1 MIFGLDGVEIG
12 LLIVLLCLFG
22 GILSGFPVAFA
33 IGGAGIISFGII
45 ALLDGQGLLIH
56 QAIDTGSAAY
66 QDVLAQGV
74 HRDDVSVFRYPE
86 LPRVEVP
93 LFPGGWEQAVN
104 RNLSFVVNRMNERVF
119 AGQSIETL
127 LAVLMFVMMGIV
139 LERSKIAEDLLTT
152 MARVFGPLPGGLAV
166 SVVVVGAFLAAST
179 GIVGA
184 TVVTMGLLSL
194 PTMLRNGYSAE
205 LSTGVI
211 AASGTLGQIIPPSI
225 VIVLLGTLAGDL
237 YSTAQEARAQ
247 SVGCTDALTLLG
259 KPAVVSV
266 GTLFQAAMLPGVML
280 AGLYAAYALGYAIF
294 NPSRAPS
301 VQLDGGG
308 GGVLTRQEKLTWF
321 LALPVVLIGGAMVL
335 GQLGVIG
342 SQRALDPAVSE
353 AQAGNDGLLT
363 RLNVSEQCQAAI
375 IELHGQEKWDASVAA
390 AASRAEAVQQQSEA
404 APEADAGADDSAA
417 PAEETEA
424 AALPPS
430 LAAPIG
436 TGVATLA
443 VLFALMFVVARG
455 VAPTASALPL
465 AIGGAAIALMLL
477 ADGLFIRPDAG
488 PWATLAI
495 LAVPLAVVLWASVS
509 AAKRLAE
516 NELIR
521 VVFPP
526 LVLIVAVLGSILGG
540 VTNPTPAA
548 ALGAAGAIMLA
559 AYRKLREEDSSPK
572 VILAATFATVVMI
585 LMGMNFDLRINQEVV
600 SAGVWLAFL
609 VAFAAYM
616 VAFFGVLYAVWVL
629 YRTSV
634 MSPVVRETAKV
645 TSMVFTIL
653 IGSQLL
659 NLVVISFGGEHYIQQ
674 FLKSFDSEFKVFLIV
689 MLVMFILG
697 FVLDFLEII
706 YIVVPIVGP
715 VIYGGTMDPK
725 WVTIMIAVNL
735 QTSFLTPPFGFALF
749 YLRGVAPPQV
759 TTGHIYRGVAPFV
772 LIQVVGLAL
781 LWAFPGIVSII
792 PDLIPN

>member
-12 LLIVLLCLFG
+12 LLIVLVCLFA

-45 ALLDGQGLLIH
+45 ALLDAQGVLIH
-56 QAIDTGSAAY
+56 QAIDTGTQQY
-66 QDVLAQGV
+66 RDILASGV
-74 HRDDVSVFRYPE
+74 HRDDISVFRYPE
-86 LPRVEVP
+86 LPRVEVA
-93 LFPGGWEQAVN
+93 LFPGGWEDAIN

-194 PTMLRNGYSAE
+194 PTMLRNGYSPE

-247 SVGCTDALTLLG
+247 SVGCSDALTLLG

-280 AGLYAAYALGYAIF
+280 AMLYALYAFGYAVV
-294 NPSRAPS
+294 NPSKAPS
-301 VQLDGGG
+301 VQLDDGAGGE
-308 GGVLTRQEKLTWF
+308 VITRRESLTWF
-321 LALPVVLIGGAMVL
+321 VALPVVLVGGMVLL
-335 GQLGVIG
+335 GQLGVVG
-342 SQRALDPAVSE
+342 SQVVRVV
-353 AQAGNDGLLT
+353 QAETHGVAGGLLRT
-363 RLNVSEQCQAAI
+363 NVSEPCQAAM
-375 IELHGQEKWDASVAA
+375 IELHGQERWDASVAA
-390 AASRAEAVQQQSEA
+390 RAAGVQDEPAPTEQATEDAAPDEA
-404 APEADAGADDSAA
+404 APVPNA
-417 PAEETEA
+417 P
-424 AALPPS
+424 
-430 LAAPIG
+430 PIG

-443 VLFALMFVVARG
+443 VLFGLTFLVARG
-455 VAPTASALPL
+455 VAPSASPMPL
-465 AIGGAAIALMLL
+465 MVGAGGIALMLL
-477 ADGLFIRPDAG
+477 LDATVIHSG
-488 PWATLAI
+488 MSSAETLVI
-495 LAVPLAVVLWASVS
+495 LLIPLIIILWAMRH
-509 AAKRLAE
+509 AAGRLAS

-540 VTNPTPAA
+540 ITNPTPAA

-559 AYRKLREEDSSPK
+559 AYRKLKEEGSSGQMIL
-572 VILAATFATVVMI
+572 VSAYATILMILAGV
-585 LMGMNFDLRINQEVV
+585 NFDLRINQETVTVV
-600 SAGVWLAFL
+600 TWLAFL

-616 VAFFGVLYAVWVL
+616 VAFFGVLYGVWVL
-629 YRTSV
+629 YRKSV

-749 YLRGVAPPQV
+749 YLRGVAPASV

-772 LIQVVGLAL
+772 VIQVVGLAI
-781 LWAFPGIVSII
+781 LWLFPSIVSIV